1 MATQQDP
8 PHARASRK
16 HAALHLL
23 HPDQLQESLVLSA
36 QPSLRNSAL
45 AGLQTA
51 LGTLIALPLFY
62 LSPWA
67 HLVGYASLG
76 TLAALFGRMSSPA
89 RRRRIVAIS
98 GLWLSLAVLIMS
110 SATYLGANAIVML
123 LLLALA
129 CSIFFFGS
137 VTLQIGVPGAL
148 IFVFA
153 AGASLTAASSW
164 REVLERTTA
173 TAITAALAWLICTLT
188 DFLRHRHAPS
198 GQPFPVDPV
207 RPLSHRL
214 IASARIFLGT
224 AISSLLIHALGE
236 PHPAWAAMG
245 TLAVMQGAHLHIS
258 MNRSLQRM
266 AGTVVGACFAW
277 AILKHDPSIGMAIG
291 LLVALQVLTEV
302 IIGYNYAIGQMAV
315 TPMALIMSYMA
326 SSGMSGEEMAPERVI
341 NTIIGAAIGIVL
353 AVLCSSMD
361 ARAYLAQHHQ
371 TRRAK

>member
-1 MATQQDP
+1 MTTQQYSP
-8 PHARASRK
+8 PSRATRK

-23 HPDQLQESLVLSA
+23 HPGQLQESLQLSA
-36 QPSLRNSAL
+36 QPSLRNSTL

-51 LGTLIALPLFY
+51 LGVLIALPLFY

-98 GLWLSLAVLIMS
+98 GLWLSLAVLAMS
-110 SATYLGANAIVML
+110 LATYLGANDIVML
-123 LLLALA
+123 LLLALS
-129 CSIFFFGS
+129 CSLFFFGS
-137 VTLQIGVPGAL
+137 ATVQIGMPGAL

-153 AGASLTAASSW
+153 AGASLTTASSL
-164 REVLERTTA
+164 REVLERTAA
-173 TAITAALAWLICTLT
+173 TAISATLAWLICVLT

-198 GQPFPVDPV
+198 GQPFPTEPV
-207 RPLSHRL
+207 RPRSHRL
-214 IASARIFLGT
+214 VASARIFVGT

-266 AGTVVGACFAW
+266 AGTVVGACIAW
-277 AILKHDPSIGMAIG
+277 FILAHEPTMGMAIG
-291 LLVALQVLTEV
+291 LLIVLQIVTEIV
-302 IIGYNYAIGQMAV
+302 IGYNYAIGQMAV

-326 SSGMSGEEMAPERVI
+326 SSGTVGAEMASERVF
-341 NTIIGAAIGIVL
+341 NTIVGAAIGIVL

-371 TRRAK
+371 SRSAR